1 MQHAYITNT
10 SLFLPN
16 RPIGNDEMEQVLGL
30 AGGKPS
36 ALRPLILQKNG
47 IKTRHYAID
56 PETGRSTHTNAE
68 MTAEAV
74 KGLFDR
80 DADALQSLDFLACG
94 TSSPDQ
100 VRPSHAV
107 MVHGHL
113 ASAPCE
119 VASFEGMCVVGA
131 QSLKSAQLMV
141 TCGEA
146 ETAVATGSEIA
157 SSFMR
162 GSFFSPEFK
171 ERQIQLEKNPI
182 LAFEKDFLRWMLSD
196 GAGAVLVQSKPNPDG
211 LSLRIDWVDVISYA
225 GELDVCMYHGAV
237 KDEDG
242 RLIGYRNLPPEAWHK
257 NSVFAFKQDVE
268 LLNDNMLALGA
279 RAYQTVKRRRKLE
292 EDRITWFLPH
302 ISSHFFKEQMLEK
315 MGEYGFVIPP
325 EKWFMNLDRV
335 GNVGSA
341 SPYAMLH
348 ELFKSNRL
356 RVGDQVLLFVPES
369 GRFTM
374 SYILL
379 TAM

>member
-1 MQHAYITNT
+1 MRHAYITNT

-47 IKTRHYAID
+47 IKSRHYAID
-56 PETGRSTHTNAE
+56 PQTGLSTHTNAQ
-68 MTAEAV
+68 MTAQAV
-74 KGLFDR
+74 KSLFD
-80 DADALQSLDFLACG
+80 DDPDALQSLDFLACG
-94 TSSPDQ
+94 TSTPDQ

-107 MVHGHL
+107 MVHGAL
-113 ASAPCE
+113 GSAPCE

-131 QSLKSAQLMV
+131 QSLKSAHLMV
-141 TCGEA
+141 ASGEA

-171 ERQIQLEKNPI
+171 ERQIALEKNPI

-196 GAGAVLVQSKPNPDG
+196 GAGAVQMRSKPNEHG
-211 LSLRIDWVDVISYA
+211 VSLRVEWVDVISYA

-242 RLIGYRNLPPEAWHK
+242 RLIGYRDLPPETWHK
-257 NSVFAFKQDVE
+257 SSVFAFKQDVE
-268 LLNDNMLALGA
+268 LLNENMLALGA
-279 RAYQTVKRRRKLE
+279 RAFKTVKQRRGLE
-292 EDRITWFLPH
+292 EDRVAYFLPH
-302 ISSHFFKEQMLEK
+302 ISSYFFKEQMLEK
-315 MGEYGFVIPP
+315 MGDYGFVIPA
-325 EKWFMNLDRV
+325 EKWFMNLERV
-335 GNVGSA
+335 GNIGSA

-348 ELFKSNRL
+348 ELFKSDRL
-356 RVGDQVLLFVPES
+356 KAGDQVLLFVPES

-379 TAM
+379 TAV